1 MAVKVWNFFKASLFD
16 FKKIDPSKMTL
27 TICDNH
33 EPLNDEIFID
43 SRKFMWIKF
52 LILFAHCWFYLGNL
66 SLSRLPLKHST
77 QVSNIQANFNNRKN
91 LS

>member
-1 MAVKVWNFFKASLFD
+1 MKSF
-16 FKKIDPSKMTL
+16 
-27 TICDNH
+27 

-66 SLSRLPLKHST
+66 SLSHLPLKHST
-77 QVSNIQANFNNRKN
+77 QVSNIQANFNNRKIYHDLWGN
-91 LS
+91 GGFGI